1 MDILQ
6 QAKEITLIEST
17 QTDGSCDD
25 QAGEA
30 VPVDLKLSGGQE
42 SQN

>member
-6 QAKEITLIEST
+6 QAKGITLIESLRP
-17 QTDGSCDD
+17 DGSRDD

-30 VPVDLKLSGGQE
+30 GPVEKKLSGGQE